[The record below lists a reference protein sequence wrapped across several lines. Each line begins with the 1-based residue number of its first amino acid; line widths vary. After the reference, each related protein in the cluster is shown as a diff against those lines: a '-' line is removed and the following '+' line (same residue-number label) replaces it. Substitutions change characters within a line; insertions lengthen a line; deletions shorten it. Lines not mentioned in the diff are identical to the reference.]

1 MNDDNTPRPPTQHK
15 PAAREPADKDLLTDQ
30 VGADIFLG
38 NKGLDRLFSGADND
52 GLFVHL
58 KLIDVQAKT
67 QQGPPSDGGGG
78 AEPQAGQPD

>member
-1 MNDDNTPRPPTQHK
+1 MNDDNTPRHPTQKK
-15 PAAREPADKDLLTDQ
+15 PATREPADKDLFSDQ
-30 VGADIFLG
+30 DGADIFIG

-52 GLFVHL
+52 GIFVHL